1 MIQTISIVGA
11 GKVATHLSKRLQ
23 ACGLNIHQIY
33 SRQLKDAR
41 ELATIVNAQGINRWE
56 NLQFSGLDLLIIA
69 VKDQAITEVAQQL
82 SALPS
87 HSTLIVHT
95 SGSSPLSWL
104 NTLPRRGIF
113 YPLQSFSP
121 GREPDFE
128 QIPICVEAPN
138 PADQKLL
145 VELGQRISQK
155 VQVTSEADRRSL
167 HLAAVFVNNFA
178 NHLYQI
184 AAKILAERQL
194 PFDLLLP
201 LIQETAAKIQGHD
214 PAEMQT
220 GPALRGDRA
229 TIERHLDMLEEH
241 PEWRELYG
249 VFTAL
254 IRA

>member
-11 GKVATHLSKRLQ
+11 GKVATHLSKRLH
-23 ACGLNIHQIY
+23 ACGLHVRQIY
-33 SRQLKDAR
+33 SRQLEDAQ
-41 ELATIVNAQGINRWE
+41 ELATSVNAEGINRWE

-69 VKDQAITEVAQQL
+69 VKDQAIPEIAKVL
-82 SALPS
+82 SKLHS
-87 HSTLIVHT
+87 HTLIVHT

-104 NTLPRRGIF
+104 NDLPHRGIF

-121 GREPDFE
+121 GREPDFD
-128 QIPICVEAPN
+128 QIPICVEAPD
-138 PADQKLL
+138 PVDQKLL

-155 VQVTSEADRRSL
+155 VQITSEADRRSL

>member
-41 ELATIVNAQGINRWE
+41 ELATMVNAQGINRWE
-56 NLQFSGLDLLIIA
+56 NLQLSGLDLLIIA

-82 SALPS
+82 NALPS

-128 QIPICVEAPN
+128 QIPICVEAHN

-229 TIERHLDMLEEH
+229 TIEKHLDMLEEH

>member
-1 MIQTISIVGA
+1 MIQSISIVGA
-11 GKVATHLSKRLQ
+11 GKVATHLSKRLR
-23 ACGLNIHQIY
+23 ASGLNIRQIY
-33 SRQLKDAR
+33 SRQLEDAQ
-41 ELATIVNAQGINRWE
+41 ELAATLNAEGINQWKD
-56 NLQFSGLDLLIIA
+56 LQFSELDLLIIA
-69 VKDQAITEVAQQL
+69 VNDQAIPEVAQIL
-82 SALPS
+82 STLLS
-87 HSTLIVHT
+87 HSTLVVHT

-104 NTLPRRGIF
+104 NALPRCGIF

-121 GREPDFE
+121 GREPDFQ
-128 QIPICVEAPN
+128 QIPICVEAP
-138 PADQKLL
+138 AQSDQNLL
-145 VELGQRISQK
+145 IELGQRISQK

-167 HLAAVFVNNFA
+167 HLAAVFVNNFV

-184 AAKILAERQL
+184 AAEILAERHL

-201 LIQETAAKIQGHD
+201 LIQETAAKIQGHN

-229 TIERHLDMLEEH
+229 TIERHLDMLEDH

-254 IRA
+254 IRS